1 MILKVPAGT
10 VVKDAETGKV
20 ILDMANRTEPVVLLK
35 GGRGGK
41 GNQHYATAT
50 MQAPKYAQP
59 GQRAKELWV
68 DLELKVIADVGLI
81 GFPNVGK
88 STFLSRVTNAKP
100 KIANYHFTTLNPN
113 LGVVDLAEGNGFVI
127 ADIPGIIEGASE
139 GVGLGYQFLRH
150 IERTKV
156 MIHLVDAASVEG
168 RDPIEDIIAINKEL
182 EAYNP
187 ELAKRPQVIAA
198 NKMDAMPEEDR
209 EVIIE
214 MLEEAFA
221 DKDMKIFPISAVSGQ
236 GVKEL
241 LWYVND
247 LLKECGYST
256 KSNNKSIYS
265 DFREIIKTELINK
278 GYAACNV
285 DIFVV
290 RPTDMFC
297 LQLSYN
303 NNIFFTDDNFVQITV
318 SEYEQLCS
326 STKKINKS
334 VLFGIYLFIKQYIMD
349 YKDTICPAK
358 ISFPSK
364 AQIAKGLSTSIQTV
378 ENGLNILES
387 MKMIYTRR
395 DMFVENKKVEGQY
408 VPTRN
413 VFALDPKELEG
424 RSVLIELE
432 RIYGRR
438 IYDKE
443 DVPGEINYLIKLKE
457 E

>member
-1 MILKVPAGT
+1 MIKIENLLYLSEQDKQIVSVGFSKKEIKNHKGIAGLKYYLIIMYLRKHVQT
-10 VVKDAETGKV
+10 F
-20 ILDMANRTEPVVLLK
+20 
-35 GGRGGK
+35 
-41 GNQHYATAT
+41 
-50 MQAPKYAQP
+50 
-59 GQRAKELWV
+59 GQ
-68 DLELKVIADVGLI
+68 I
-81 GFPNVGK
+81 
-88 STFLSRVTNAKP
+88 
-100 KIANYHFTTLNPN
+100 YMTL
-113 LGVVDLAEGNGFVI
+113 
-127 ADIPGIIEGASE
+127 
-139 GVGLGYQFLRH
+139 
-150 IERTKV
+150 
-156 MIHLVDAASVEG
+156 
-168 RDPIEDIIAINKEL
+168 
-182 EAYNP
+182 
-187 ELAKRPQVIAA
+187 
-198 NKMDAMPEEDR
+198 
-209 EVIIE
+209 
-214 MLEEAFA
+214 
-221 DKDMKIFPISAVSGQ
+221 
-236 GVKEL
+236 
-241 LWYVND
+241 ND
-247 LLKECGYST
+247 LLKECGYSI

-278 GYAACNV
+278 GYATCNV

-297 LQLSYN
+297 LQLSYD

-334 VLFGIYLFIKQYIMD
+334 ILFGIYLFIKQYIMD
-349 YKDTICPAK
+349 YQDGICPAK

-364 AQIAKGLSTSIQTV
+364 SQIAKGLNTSIPTV

-387 MKMIYTRR
+387 MKMIYVRR
-395 DMFVENKKVEGQY
+395 NMFVENKNIKGQY